1 MHYICK
7 WKRRCITYT
16 STGDVNYQQYI
27 FCCELIFVPK
37 RNRPIL
43 FLELWHRESPA
54 TFIAYICYIYTL
66 LYVQINSPY
75 IPIKGVWADSLIQS
89 QAFGRASF
97 RSNVSV
103 SRSYIIGT
111 PTKYY
116 ILLFVFTCNRNYINK
131 LHTKKKMIMN
141 INYLN
146 NKKESC
152 IETHSFKENKTI

>member
-37 RNRPIL
+37 RNRPIS

-103 SRSYIIGT
+103 SRSYLIGT

-146 NKKESC
+146 KL
-152 IETHSFKENKTI
+152 TIPSNR